1 MDKAAYEALSL
12 VLSSDPNVRLAAEAR
27 LKELEKLP
35 EYPVSLAKM
44 VVSQEIDISYR
55 QSAAI
60 NLKNYIE
67 THWSPSNSKFIGPEP
82 NFEIKAVVREL
93 AFNGLSDPSSKIR
106 VASAYV
112 VSKIANNDW
121 PEYWPNLLD
130 LLVSQLKSGSP
141 YQVHGSM
148 RVLNEFFT
156 NDITEQQFSQVTPLL
171 LPELSRIL
179 QSEGIHSYKTRGR
192 AITIFKQCIEILV
205 MLKEEHPEAIEPFL
219 KPILPEWLQVFSN
232 ILKKRTIDNEEI
244 ENEEYGLKL
253 EIVKCLN
260 YLIKH
265 FPKLISDYLL
275 VLLEP
280 VWLDLVY
287 QRDRFIN
294 MYVRPSDDDGINF
307 YQDSDGDVIGFEYL
321 LFAQFEFVGLSVR
334 KQAAKALFEDNEKG
348 GFLKQIIWIIISY
361 MQMTEEQVEIWS
373 SDANQFVADD
383 DDETFNYSVRV
394 AAIDLLQI
402 LLDKFSEQA
411 LQALADTTK
420 HLIEE
425 SDKARV
431 AGDTGWWKMQE
442 ACLKAIGYVSDDFL
456 LAIQDSK
463 VNFDL
468 SGLFEHVVFN
478 HIAATGIPFL
488 QGRAIVFSSQFATFL
503 SEEFASRYVAATVE
517 AIQRIESIPVK
528 VSALRALQNFCR
540 HLDTQ
545 YVAPYQSNIIEAVA
559 TLLNVT
565 SEDSLILVLETLEF
579 AIKINNEVTAGYE
592 HMIGPLIIDVWMKNP
607 TDHLVVSVITDLFES
622 LAGNT
627 AAYSSFQ
634 ARALPSLVN
643 IINNV
648 TDSAAIASAID
659 LIASLVKG
667 GPSPLPSS
675 YVEHIFPSLIH
686 LMLIHEDRSISQ
698 SGEVCLKYF
707 IQKDCGHIAQW
718 TDTSGKTGL
727 DYVIQYI
734 AKALQPKESESAGF
748 LGDLVVKLIK
758 KAGNRIVP
766 VLPELLKAAATK
778 LEGAKTATFIQSL
791 VMIFAHLMLNQLS
804 TVVEFLNTLDINGR
818 NGLEILLNTWLENHE
833 SFQGYYSIKVSAIAL
848 SKLFLS
854 GDPRIQGIQVK
865 GDLIVTNSSR
875 IMTRSRS
882 RKNPDQFTYVSA
894 NVKIIKLLISDLQ
907 NSSDSDV
914 KRSELDYDEYDDE
927 DSVETDDGCDEWEDV
942 EEPSPFAPAEDYVV
956 LSEYLDKGKDL
967 DDVDDDPD
975 IKEDPV
981 YLTNL
986 RDYLT
991 DFFRHCAMQN
1001 ENNFVQLCSELNED
1015 EQQKLQ
1021 SLVNGKHT

>member
-1 MDKAAYEALSL
+1 MDKAAYETLSL
-12 VLSSDPNVRLAAEAR
+12 VLSSDPNIRQAAESR

-35 EYPVSLAKM
+35 GWFKLKIFIASERVS
-44 VVSQEIDISYR
+44 SQKT
-55 QSAAI
+55 AI

-67 THWSPSNSKFIGPEP
+67 THWSPSNNKFIDPEP

-93 AFNGLSDPSSKIR
+93 AFNGLSDPSNKIR

-130 LLVSQLKSGSP
+130 LLVSQLKTGSP
-141 YQVHGSM
+141 DQVHGSM

-205 MLKEEHPEAIEPFL
+205 MLKEEHPETIEPFL

-253 EIVKCLN
+253 EVVK
-260 YLIKH
+260 
-265 FPKLISDYLL
+265 
-275 VLLEP
+275 
-280 VWLDLVY
+280 
-287 QRDRFIN
+287 
-294 MYVRPSDDDGINF
+294 
-307 YQDSDGDVIGFEYL
+307 
-321 LFAQFEFVGLSVR
+321 FVGLSVR
-334 KQAAKALFEDNEKG
+334 KKAAKPLFENNDGKG

-361 MQMTEEQVEIWS
+361 MQMTEEQAEIWS

-394 AAIDLLQI
+394 AAIDLLQV
-402 LLDKFSEQA
+402 LLDKFSEQS

-425 SDKARV
+425 SDKARA

-456 LAIQDSK
+456 SMIQESK

-468 SGLFEHVVFN
+468 SGLFEHVVFK
-478 HIAATGIPFL
+478 HITATENPFL

-592 HMIGPLIIDVWMKNP
+592 HVIGPLVIDVWMKNP
-607 TDHLVVSVITDLFES
+607 TDHLIASVITDLFES
-622 LAGNT
+622 LASNT
-627 AAYSSFQ
+627 TAYAAFQ

-648 TDSAAIASAID
+648 TDSAAISSAID

-667 GPSPLPSS
+667 GPSPLPPS

-686 LMLIHEDRSISQ
+686 LMLMHEDRSILQ

-707 IQKDCGHIAQW
+707 IQKDCEHIAQW

-766 VLPELLKAAATK
+766 VLPDLLKAAATK

-804 TVVEFLNTLDINGR
+804 TVVEFLSTLDINGR
-818 NGLEILLNTWLENHE
+818 SGLEILLNTWLENHE

-865 GDLIVTNSSR
+865 GDLVVTNSSR
-875 IMTRSRS
+875 IMTRSRT
-882 RKNPDQFTYVSA
+882 RKDPDQYTYVSA

-907 NSSDSDV
+907 NSSDSDI
-914 KRSELDYDEYDDE
+914 KRDYEEYDDE

-956 LSEYLDKGKDL
+956 LSEYLDRGKDL
-967 DDVDDDPD
+967 DDVDDDPE

-981 YLTNL
+981 YLMNL

-1001 ENNFVQLCSELNED
+1001 ENNFVQLCSELNE
-1015 EQQKLQ
+1015 EYQQKIQ
-1021 SLVNGKHT
+1021 SLINGEQT